1 MTQRETVLRL
11 LQRAGRDGLCVSDI
25 DQDLA
30 YCLRNRVSE
39 LVALG
44 YGITA
49 ERCQRHR
56 HYGRVARYHLTP
68 TAVDGSHGGRP
79 AESAAAPVA
88 AGAVARAAGSLEPEP
103 AAQTQELFPPPFE
116 RWLGHGR

>member
-11 LQRAGRDGLCVSDI
+11 LQRAGADGLCLSDVDDDI
-25 DQDLA
+25 G

-39 LVALG
+39 LVAQG

-56 HYGRVARYHLTP
+56 HYGRVVRYHLAP
-68 TAVDGSHGGRP
+68 TAVDGSHGGHP
-79 AESAAAPVA
+79 AESAAAPGVV
-88 AGAVARAAGSLEPEP
+88 GAVARAAGSLEREP